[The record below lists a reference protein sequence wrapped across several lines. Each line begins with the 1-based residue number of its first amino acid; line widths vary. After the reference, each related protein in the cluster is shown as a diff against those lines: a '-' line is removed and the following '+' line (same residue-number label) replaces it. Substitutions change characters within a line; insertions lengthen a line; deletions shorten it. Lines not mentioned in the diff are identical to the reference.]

1 MPRLVK
7 KKAVRRRVRRD
18 PEAARELILVAAEHV
33 FAVHSPDVVGL
44 KDIAR
49 KAGVSHALVSHYF
62 GTYDRL
68 VDAVLERRAA
78 KTRAGVFA
86 ELLDPDVELRPGA
99 LLDRLWESA
108 ADPTTVRL
116 SAWIMLNGRLDR
128 ADFFAARVQG
138 MRLVADALSKRLRT
152 RRGERVARADIEFLL
167 MAALTLVHGY
177 AIGRGALNASLGHAA
192 TTEADADFR
201 KRVGEM
207 LESHFDLPR
216 NR

>member
-1 MPRLVK
+1 MARVVK
-7 KKAVRRRVRRD
+7 KAARRRIRRD
-18 PEAARELILVAAEHV
+18 PEAARELILAAAEHV

-49 KAGVSHALVSHYF
+49 TAGVSHALVSHYF

-78 KTRAGVFA
+78 QTRAGVFS
-86 ELLDPDVELRPGA
+86 ELLDPENQLRPGA
-99 LLDRLWESA
+99 LLDRLWDA
-108 ADPTTVRL
+108 AGDQTSIRL

-152 RRGERVARADIEFLL
+152 RHGERIARADIEFML

-177 AIGRGALNASLGHAA
+177 AVGRGALQASLGHAV
-192 TTEADADFR
+192 TPEGDADFR
-201 KRVGEM
+201 RRVGEL
-207 LESHFDLPR
+207 LERHFDLTR
-216 NR
+216 SR